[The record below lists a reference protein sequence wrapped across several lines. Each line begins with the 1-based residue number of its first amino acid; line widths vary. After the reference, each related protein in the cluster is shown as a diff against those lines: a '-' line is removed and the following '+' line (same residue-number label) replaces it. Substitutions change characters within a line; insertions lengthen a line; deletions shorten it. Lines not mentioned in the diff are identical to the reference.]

1 MSKKSKGSIR
11 HDHERN
17 HDARAT
23 GHTVHVSSYGT
34 AYGSSYG
41 SSYGTATVVPKSA
54 HKVVESG
61 ARQGRQPLRDMRQG
75 HTHLGAPHFAQEVL
89 QGVRV
94 GHRQWNQLVSV
105 TSYIRQI
112 LRTSKCRLVR

>member
-1 MSKKSKGSIR
+1 MFKKSKGSIR

-34 AYGSSYG
+34 AYD
-41 SSYGTATVVPKSA
+41 SSYGTATVIPKPA

-75 HTHLGAPHFAQEVL
+75 HPHLGVPHFAKEVL
-89 QGVRV
+89 QGVRA
-94 GHRQWNQLVSV
+94 GHRQRNQLVSV
-105 TSYIRQI
+105 SSYFRQI
-112 LRTSKCRLVR
+112 LGTSKCRLVR